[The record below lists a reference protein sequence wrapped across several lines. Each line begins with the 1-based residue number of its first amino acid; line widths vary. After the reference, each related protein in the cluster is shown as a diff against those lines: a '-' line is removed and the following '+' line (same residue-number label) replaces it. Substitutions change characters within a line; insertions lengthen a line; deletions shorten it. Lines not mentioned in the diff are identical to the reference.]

1 MANGLLQSNITEFAA
16 PAQTSGNAERKSSFI
31 GGLLTAFATVLSG
44 YFVLAAGML
53 YWLVAGAGAFGA
65 WIFPRSL
72 IKRHPCAWLI
82 AATGLTVALTQSVP
96 GFFPDYTNP
105 REVLLEVS
113 FWLSLGLVARAYLL
127 YTECADTFDGLDKSI
142 AQRPLERWLASVL
155 HHPVD
160 AVFTRVWVANSVLM
174 APMTLLLILPNTINY
189 FVIMAYAT
197 TLLLGQFPQEVVE
210 HQNIHTRVFAPKIGS
225 SPRIKMLLNVLQ
237 FYFEYIFAL
246 LTSRVPGFYRVQHVY
261 VHHAEDNGPLDTQ
274 STLPYDRTS
283 FFDFSRHAFWQS
295 IDLVTGCLLISYLM
309 KKGKKRQ
316 LREVIKGFAIWY
328 GFVIAVAIFNPA
340 AAIYLFISRFL
351 GGPFITLITFYQHG
365 LVDPDDPHEVH
376 GHTTDFVDAE
386 HGNLGFDYHVEH
398 HQKPA
403 RHWSHYYEE
412 YLRAAGKDG
421 GHKAI
426 VMQKEQFGPLALMAA
441 LWRKD
446 FPEIARHAHIHDI
459 PHDNIA
465 ELTRIVGERTSPI
478 GAPVRSGRSAQIDR
492 IISHVMAKALPTSF
506 AV

>member
-1 MANGLLQSNITEFAA
+1 MGKGILEMDASELALSTERGAVFKWAIALLRAPLTTLAAVMA
-16 PAQTSGNAERKSSFI
+16 
-31 GGLLTAFATVLSG
+31 G

-53 YWLVAGAGAFGA
+53 YWLVAGAGALGTK
-65 WIFPRSL
+65 IFPRSL
-72 IKRHPCAWLI
+72 IKQQPLGWLI
-82 AATGLTVALTQSVP
+82 AATALTSFISQSVP
-96 GFFPDYTNP
+96 GFFPDYSNP
-105 REVLLEVS
+105 REVLIEIS
-113 FWLSLGLVARAYLL
+113 FWLSLGLLARAYLL
-127 YTECADTFDGLDKSI
+127 YTECAATFDGLNASI
-142 AQRPLERWLASVL
+142 EQRPLERWLATVL

-160 AVFTRVWVANSVLM
+160 AIFTRVWVANSVLM
-174 APMTLLLILPNTINY
+174 APTTVLLILPDTINY

-197 TLLLGQFPQEVVE
+197 TLLLGQFPQEIVE

-225 SPRIKMLLNVLQ
+225 NPRTKMLLGALQ

-261 VHHAEDNGPLDTQ
+261 VHHVEDNGPLDTQ
-274 STLPYDRTS
+274 TTLPYDRTS
-283 FFDFSRHAFWQS
+283 FVDFSLHAFWQS
-295 IDLVTGCLLISYLM
+295 VDLVTGCLLLKYLI

-316 LREVIKGFAIWY
+316 VREVVRGLAIWY
-328 GFVIAVAIFNPA
+328 AFVFAVAIFNPA
-340 AAIYLFISRFL
+340 AAVYLFISRFL

-376 GHTTDFVDAE
+376 GHTIDFVDAE

-412 YLRAAGKDG
+412 YLRAAGNDG

-446 FPEIARHAHIHDI
+446 YVAIARHAHIHDVSE
-459 PHDNIA
+459 HDLA
-465 ELTRIVGERTSPI
+465 ELTRIVCERTSPI
-478 GAPVRSGRSAQIDR
+478 GSPARSGLSAAADR
-492 IISHVMAKALPTSF
+492 ITGRLMAIALPTSF